1 MSEWSEHE
9 FIGVQ
14 HFVLKYPYSLEKK
27 QNYVIR
33 NIKLKISIERK
44 IKNVKSLSKMDFEE
58 FLKVSCEA
66 TLIRSFGFKLL
77 WICDKW
83 SECNV
88 LGIRNDVLTYFYLL
102 INKSDSYDKLKS
114 KYQRRSKQTLKKLFK
129 CFLISLHI
137 SLQMWGFKYLHRE
150 FRKQIFL

>member
-14 HFVLKYPYSLEKK
+14 HFVLKYPYSLVKK
-27 QNYVIR
+27 T
-33 NIKLKISIERK
+33 KLCHTNWKYQLKGK
-44 IKNVKSLSKMDFEE
+44 IKNVKSFSKIDFEE

-66 TLIRSFGFKLL
+66 TLIRSFCLKSL

-88 LGIRNDVLTYFYLL
+88 LGIRNDVLTYFYWL

-114 KYQRRSKQTLKKLFK
+114 KYKRRSKQTQKNLLKR
-129 CFLISLHI
+129 FLISLHI
-137 SLQMWGFKYLHRE
+137 SLQMWGFKYLHCE